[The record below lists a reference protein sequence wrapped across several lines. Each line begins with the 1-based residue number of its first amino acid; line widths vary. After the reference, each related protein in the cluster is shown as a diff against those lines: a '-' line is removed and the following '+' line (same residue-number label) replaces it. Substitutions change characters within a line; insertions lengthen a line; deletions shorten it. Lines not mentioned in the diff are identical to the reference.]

1 MMLTE
6 ICAYLRN
13 YFPPHMHG
21 HETGVDVFKGTFT
34 ISGGLISPLDFIQD
48 GQYFRIIGSVF
59 NDGVYKKPANSQV
72 NSLLVDE
79 TFEGTIWA
87 MALPPQ
93 VIALSS
99 EIKDYCDA
107 NGISPFT
114 SESFGGYSYTKATG
128 DNGGVMSWQEAFK
141 SKLNIWRRVRVI

>member
-1 MMLTE
+1 MLTE

-13 YFPPHMHG
+13 YFPVHMHG

-34 ISGGLISPLDFIQD
+34 ISGGLISPLDFIKD
-48 GQYFRIIGSVF
+48 NQYFRIIGSVF

-87 MALPPQ
+87 MAVPPS

-99 EIKDYCDA
+99 EIEDYCNNNA
-107 NGISPFT
+107 TSPFT
-114 SESFGGYSYTKATG
+114 SESFGGYSYTKATN
-128 DNGGVMSWQEAFK
+128 DNGVAVGWQDVFK
-141 SKLNIWRRVRVI
+141 DKLNRYRRIRVI